1 MARIKAK
8 PVYTEEFRNEALNM
22 LRNSD
27 RTIREVS
34 LALGVSDWTLRT
46 WYKLSEM
53 ARTSKKTKASPKPP
67 PQGETPTEKIAR
79 LEREL
84 AASSAT
90 RHPHG
95 ATNRQDDGAR
105 WGNSTTEGSG
115 VTPRVG

>member
-8 PVYTEEFRNEALNM
+8 PVYTAEFRNEALNM

-46 WYKLSEM
+46 WYKQSEM
-53 ARTSKKTKASPKPP
+53 SKPTKTKASPKPP
-67 PQGETPTEKIAR
+67 PEGETPAEKIAR

-84 AASSAT
+84 AASRKEIDSL
-90 RHPHG
+90 
-95 ATNRQDDGAR
+95 
-105 WGNSTTEGSG
+105 
-115 VTPRVG
+115 RVDREILKKAAAFFAKESE

>member
-1 MARIKAK
+1 MTRKPELMARIKAK

-46 WYKLSEM
+46 WYKRSEM
-53 ARTSKKTKASPKPP
+53 SRAPKKAKASPKPP
-67 PQGETPTEKIAR
+67 PEGETPAQKIAR

-84 AASSAT
+84 ASS
-90 RHPHG
+90 RKEI
-95 ATNRQDDGAR
+95 D
-105 WGNSTTEGSG
+105 SL
-115 VTPRVG
+115 RVDREILKKAAAFFAKESE

>member
-8 PVYTEEFRNEALNM
+8 PVYTEEFRNEVLNM

-53 ARTSKKTKASPKPP
+53 ARTSKKAKASPKPP
-67 PQGETPTEKIAR
+67 PEGETPTEKIAR

-84 AASSAT
+84 AASRKEVDSL
-90 RHPHG
+90 
-95 ATNRQDDGAR
+95 
-105 WGNSTTEGSG
+105 
-115 VTPRVG
+115 RVDREILKKAAAFFAKESE